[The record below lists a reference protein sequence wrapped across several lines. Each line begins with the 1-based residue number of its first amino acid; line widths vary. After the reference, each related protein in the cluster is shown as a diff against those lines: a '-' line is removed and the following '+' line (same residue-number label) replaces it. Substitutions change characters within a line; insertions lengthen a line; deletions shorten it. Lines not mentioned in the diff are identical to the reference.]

1 MQSGTVPKLLS
12 YRLLA
17 LVQAAEL
24 FYGAA
29 GRPHDYLQETLLRLV
44 GVGFLGAATQNW
56 VLKVGNPLFEVATS
70 EESDFVMFSELSVI
84 CKKVDV

>member
-12 YRLLA
+12 YSLLA

-24 FYGAA
+24 LFGAA

-56 VLKVGNPLFEVATS
+56 VLKVGNPLLATS
-70 EESDFVMFSELSVI
+70 EQSDFVF
-84 CKKVDV
+84 